1 MKRQKKKS
9 NVYDTTSELYN
20 DLLGTYCDEY
30 NELSHQKRNKIDP
43 KYKLEELFLK
53 EIIIVCDQKVKRN
66 QLIKKNL

>member
-20 DLLGTYCDEY
+20 DLLGTYLDEY
-30 NELSHQKRNKIDP
+30 NELLNHKRNKIDP
-43 KYKLEELFLK
+43 KYKLEKLFLK
-53 EIIIVCDQKVKRN
+53 EIIIVCDQKMKRN